1 MIIERFIK
9 YMDFKGLNDNRVTI
23 DCGLSVGLIGK
34 ARKGA
39 SDLGRNTIEKI
50 LRVYTDLNRDWL
62 LTGKGNMLKE
72 ESVST
77 NSENTNQQSDD
88 MTIQKLLEA
97 LERKDKQINALL
109 EQNSN
114 LTAIISRFSGVS
126 PLDDRISPPRTIS
139 VNTQDSE
146 R

>member
-1 MIIERFIK
+1 MEVKNRLTQ
-9 YMDFKGLNDNRVTI
+9 YLSYKGIGQVSFANI
-23 DCGLSVGLIGK
+23 AGLSRGYVNNIVNSIGPI
-34 ARKGA
+34 AQ
-39 SDLGRNTIEKI
+39 SKI
-50 LRVYTDLNRDWL
+50 AKSFPDLNIDWL
-62 LTGKGNMLKE
+62 ITGKGNMLKE

-126 PLDDRISPPRTIS
+126 PLDDRISPPHTIS

>member
-1 MIIERFIK
+1 MEVKNRLTQ
-9 YMDFKGLNDNRVTI
+9 YLSYKGIGQVSFANI
-23 DCGLSVGLIGK
+23 AGLSRGYVNNIVNSIGPI
-34 ARKGA
+34 AQ
-39 SDLGRNTIEKI
+39 SKI
-50 LRVYTDLNRDWL
+50 AKSFPDLNIDWL
-62 LTGKGNMLKE
+62 ITGKGNMLKE

-114 LTAIISRFSGVS
+114 LTAITSRFSGVS
-126 PLDDRISPPRTIS
+126 PLDDRISPPHTIS

>member
-1 MIIERFIK
+1 
-9 YMDFKGLNDNRVTI
+9 MDFKGLNDNRVTV

-72 ESVST
+72 ELVST

-88 MTIQKLLEA
+88 MTVQELLEA
-97 LERKDKQINALL
+97 IKRRDRQMDEMLSQQGRLIDVIEALSGTSIKQ
-109 EQNSN
+109 SDV
-114 LTAIISRFSGVS
+114 G
-126 PLDDRISPPRTIS
+126 
-139 VNTQDSE
+139 
-146 R
+146 

>member
-1 MIIERFIK
+1 MEVKNRLTQ
-9 YMDFKGLNDNRVTI
+9 YLSYKGIGQVSFANI
-23 DCGLSVGLIGK
+23 AGLSRGYVNNIINSIGPT
-34 ARKGA
+34 AQ
-39 SDLGRNTIEKI
+39 SKI
-50 LRVYTDLNRDWL
+50 AKSFPDLNIDWL
-62 LTGKGNMLKE
+62 ITGKGNMLKE

-77 NSENTNQQSDD
+77 NLENTNQQSDD

-126 PLDDRISPPRTIS
+126 PLDERISPPRTIS

>member
-1 MIIERFIK
+1 MLVKDRLKLFIAS
-9 YMDFKGLNDNRVTI
+9 KGLTNQRFESEV
-23 DCGLSVGLIGK
+23 GLSNGYV
-34 ARKGA
+34 ANMRKGVGNDA
-39 SDLGRNTIEKI
+39 LERISNKFPE
-50 LRVYTDLNRDWL
+50 LNKSWL
-62 LTGKGNMLKE
+62 LTGEGNMLKE
-72 ESVST
+72 QSVST

-126 PLDDRISPPRTIS
+126 PLDDRISPPHTIS

>member
-1 MIIERFIK
+1 MFGE
-9 YMDFKGLNDNRVTI
+9 
-23 DCGLSVGLIGK
+23 S
-34 ARKGA
+34 
-39 SDLGRNTIEKI
+39 
-50 LRVYTDLNRDWL
+50 
-62 LTGKGNMLKE
+62 NMLKG

-126 PLDDRISPPRTIS
+126 PLDERISPPRTIS

>member
-1 MIIERFIK
+1 MIIDRFIK
-9 YMDFKGLNDNRVTI
+9 YMDFKGLNDNRVTV

-72 ESVST
+72 ELVST

-88 MTIQKLLEA
+88 MTVQELLEA
-97 LERKDKQINALL
+97 IKRRDRQMDEMLSQQGRLIDVIEALSGTSIKQ
-109 EQNSN
+109 SDV
-114 LTAIISRFSGVS
+114 G
-126 PLDDRISPPRTIS
+126 
-139 VNTQDSE
+139 
-146 R
+146 